1 MGRIAD
7 TAQTE
12 IPVIWDAL
20 KDDIR
25 VGDTA
30 LAARETYITNLI
42 FGSDLTE
49 LQQDALSVL
58 ANEYAAK
65 ALAIELVDMSIDFW
79 MVQSQV
85 STTRQPYEIE
95 NYGDF
100 LEYLRAKK
108 ADLLLDL
115 LKLEPLVAPE
125 IPTVLIKQS
134 GSAPLL
140 SSIDDE
146 LLTPNPQDFERIYAE
161 PEA

>member
-20 KDDIR
+20 KNDTR
-25 VGDTA
+25 VGDTT

-42 FGSDLTE
+42 FGSDLTTT
-49 LQQDALSVL
+49 QQDALSVL
-58 ANEYAAK
+58 VNEYAAK
-65 ALAIELVDMSIDFW
+65 ALAIELVDVSIDFW

-100 LEYLRAKK
+100 LEYLKAKK